1 MSSTSSL
8 AGACPSPF
16 LQETLFPDAG
26 GFIEGRF
33 CMPLSNIQ
41 PNLTCCLPCP
51 MTDWTYSDGFES
63 RTEIA
68 NWVNVAAFV
77 LSVYLLLSFAVLPVK
92 YTHRHYLSVCLT
104 VGVVFVELAFII
116 PLATKPAQC
125 FNEIT
130 PNDMKSSGSCAVSG
144 AFLLFG
150 GWAIVIWV
158 FCRALALHLQICWEV
173 VLGVRSFYTAL
184 VLGWLIPII
193 GIALTLSLTGVSF
206 RFGNVC
212 HINHKDALQD
222 YWGPL
227 LAFAALALV
236 LQFVTIGY
244 CVQVYVKSLLDDK
257 QTTNS
262 SSQPPTYQG
271 SLKTVTARQTYRR
284 VKRVVEL
291 QWRGASIVLVII
303 AEVVFFSVVFV
314 SMDNSTKVDA
324 ALLQK
329 SEPWITCL
337 VAHKGDKNQCL
348 SLAGSLVKPEG
359 VVLAVLIVLG
369 LSGFWCLMFM
379 GRWSMTH
386 GWAEFFKTKLLR
398 KSEFVSA
405 DARRF
410 SNDPRTYEM
419 LSGATPQLN
428 IQTPDRALT
437 SPRMRTEFSP
447 TDTKENLYGSARAY
461 VTPVSS
467 YSHPTPPSQHKDW
480 DPKSTHAKPMDPSG
494 KGFEL
499 NIYSG

>member
-8 AGACPSPF
+8 GGSCPVPF
-16 LQETLFPDAG
+16 LQETLFPHTG
-26 GFIEGRF
+26 GFLEGRF
-33 CMPLSNIQ
+33 CMPLSTLQ

-104 VGVVFVELAFII
+104 LGVVFVELAFII
-116 PLATKPAQC
+116 PLGTKPAQC

-130 PNDMKSSGSCAVSG
+130 PNDMRSSGSCAISG

-150 GWAIVIWV
+150 GWAIVMWV
-158 FCRALALHLQICWEV
+158 FVRALALHLQICWEV
-173 VLGVRSFYTAL
+173 VLGNKSFYTAL
-184 VLGWLIPII
+184 VLGWVIPIV
-193 GIALTLSLTGVSF
+193 GLALTLSLTGVSF

-222 YWGPL
+222 FWGPL

-271 SLKTVTARQTYRR
+271 SMKTVTARQTYRR

-314 SMDNSTKVDA
+314 SMDNSTKVDP

-329 SEPWITCL
+329 SQPWLTCL
-337 VAHKGDKNQCL
+337 VAHGGDKNKCL
-348 SLAGSLVKPEG
+348 SLASGLVKSEG
-359 VVLAVLIVLG
+359 IVLAVLIVLG

-379 GRWSMTH
+379 GRWSMAL
-386 GWAEFFKTKLLR
+386 GWAEFFRTKLFR

-428 IQTPDRALT
+428 IKTPDRALT

-447 TDTKENLYGSARAY
+447 TDTKQELYGSARAY

-467 YSHPTPPSQHKDW
+467 YSHPTPPNQHKDW
-480 DPKSTHAKPMDPSG
+480 DPRLTHAKPMDLSG
-494 KGFEL
+494 KAVEL
-499 NIYSG
+499 NIYPG